1 MHGEAQIKVAIRVLL
16 EKYKQLRTSDIKEKL
31 NEVIIFDEED
41 LQASDTRN
49 ETKIKQ
55 RIGNVVSHQAE
66 NFKIYPEGFSV
77 DKSKK
82 NAVFSLINGLNN
94 KRKSILSSSI
104 PALESRPLQKDWLKE
119 QEEKTSLGLFG
130 ENYIYH
136 IELDK
141 VSKFGDNFDL
151 TRVIHVSVS
160 LGDGLG
166 YDILSLNESGETI
179 YIEVKTTKGNE
190 FTPFYLSRNEY
201 EFINTHCDSAFIYR
215 VYNFDLNTKTGNY
228 KIITP
233 KELTN
238 DYNLDPVTY
247 MVTKKNI

>member
-16 EKYKQLRTSDIKEKL
+16 EKYKQLRISDIKERL

-41 LQASDTRN
+41 LQLSDTRN

-66 NFKIYPEGFSV
+66 EFKIYPEGFSV

-82 NAVFSLINGLNN
+82 NAVFSLISGLNN
-94 KRKSILSSSI
+94 EKKSIPSNFTST
-104 PALESRPLQKDWLKE
+104 LESRPLQKDWLKE
-119 QEEKTSLGLFG
+119 QEEKTSLGFLG
-130 ENYIYH
+130 ENFIYH
-136 IELDK
+136 TELDK

-151 TRVIHVSVS
+151 TRVIHVSVN

-166 YDILSLNESGETI
+166 YDILSLNEFGDTI
-179 YIEVKTTKGNE
+179 YIEVKTTKGSE
-190 FTPFYLSRNEY
+190 YTPFYISRNEY
-201 EFINTHCDSAFIYR
+201 DFIKTHHDSAFIYR

-228 KIITP
+228 RIITP
-233 KELTN
+233 QELMS
-238 DYNLDPVTY
+238 DYNLDPITY
-247 MVTKKNI
+247 MVSKKNL

>member
-16 EKYKQLRTSDIKEKL
+16 EKYKQLRTSDIKERL

-41 LQASDTRN
+41 LQFSDTRN

-55 RIGNVVSHQAE
+55 RIGNVVSHQVE
-66 NFKIYPEGFSV
+66 KFKIYPEGFSV
-77 DKSKK
+77 DKSEK

-94 KRKSILSSSI
+94 EKKSISSSSI
-104 PALESRPLQKDWLKE
+104 PTLKSRPLQKDWLKE
-119 QEEKTSLGLFG
+119 QEERTSLGLLG

-136 IELDK
+136 TELDK
-141 VSKFGDNFDL
+141 VSKFGDDFDIS
-151 TRVIHVSVS
+151 RVIHISIS

-190 FTPFYLSRNEY
+190 YTPFYISQNEY
-201 EFINTHCDSAFIYR
+201 EFLNAHFNNAYIYR
-215 VYNFDLNTKTGNY
+215 VYNFNLNTKTGNY

-233 KELTN
+233 KELIN
-238 DYNLDPVTY
+238 DYNLDPITY